1 MNLIRL
7 SVKKPVAVAMFSLII
22 LLTGLFSMLKLPLE
36 LTPDVDFPRLSIT
49 TYWPDSS
56 PEMIEAFVT
65 SPLEGAINTV
75 SHIHKIKSTSEQGQS
90 LIEVEFVRGTDMN
103 FAAMNLNEKISLV
116 REDLPY
122 GAYEPQI
129 SKYVPKAFQTNR
141 FFSLRLT
148 GNYSL
153 QELRRIGL
161 ERISP
166 ALMGI
171 EGVTHVD
178 VIGGQDR
185 VIEVIAD
192 QKAIKLYNIT
202 LEQIRSKLLQMGY
215 RQSVGVIYKGSTR
228 IDLMVDTPIDRI
240 SQIEDA
246 VLLKRGAALIRIR
259 DVALVR
265 DTYGR
270 PRNISRIN
278 GFPAIVV
285 NVEREAGSNIV
296 EVINRIEQKLKDL
309 EKKLP
314 QGLTMIVDNDQS
326 LPIRN
331 NLRSLGERALFSIF
345 VIFIVLYIFIRSFKV
360 PLIIISTIFFSTLL
374 TITLFFI
381 FHISLNLLTLAGLAL
396 GFGMLV
402 DNAIV
407 VVENVF
413 RHQRLGQNIR
423 EASARGTEEVM
434 MPIIASTLTTVAAF
448 IPFLYLT
455 GELRIYY
462 LPFTMAVGFSLLS
475 SLAVAFLVTPSLI
488 ARFPTFPEMQD
499 KEHHDKTFLSMYQQ
513 FLSVIIR
520 HRIITL
526 TAAAV
531 LLASGIYVF
540 DKYVIKGKIF
550 EWRNQSTLSVYVS
563 MPKGAQLKRA
573 DTLIKVFEDVALKAP
588 YAGKISTTV
597 SPEYAYMRITFPK
610 SVRNSTY
617 PYLLKEQLI
626 SKASLVAGAGVSI
639 SGFGEG
645 YYNGSGMSYS
655 SNYRIKILGYN
666 YNKLDMIAKDIGSR
680 LKHYVRVKNINT
692 NLSREYYLGS
702 GTEMIL
708 KVKRERLD
716 RFNITMDFFLYHLQA
731 YLRESLAW
739 QRIRFN
745 GTEVD
750 YLLKFEG
757 FNSFSIRELMK
768 STITSPKGEQVRIN
782 QVAEL
787 ENRKIM
793 PEIVRENQQYMRL
806 VGFEYRGPYKMGD
819 KLLETIIKT
828 TQVPPG
834 FKLERDSYW
843 FFTKEEQKQ
852 ISLVLI
858 VSLFL
863 VFLVTAGLF
872 ESILHPFLIL
882 LTVPLSL
889 VGVFFIFYL
898 ANSPFDRSAY
908 IGVVL
913 LGGIVVNDSILLVDH
928 INFLRRRGENLFNA
942 VILGARDRVR
952 PILMTTFT
960 TIGGL
965 LPLVFMVKDKSDIWY
980 SLALATIGGLLS
992 STLMVLTVIP
1002 ALYVIFERVKLRYR
1016 KFLNS
1021 I

>member
-7 SVKKPVAVAMFSLII
+7 SVTRPIAVAMFSLII

-56 PEMIEAFVT
+56 PEMVEAFVT
-65 SPLEGAINTV
+65 SPLEAAVNTV
-75 SHIHKIKSTSEQGQS
+75 SHIHKISSVSEQGQS
-90 LIEVEFVRGTDMN
+90 VIDLEFVRGTDMN
-103 FAAMNLNEKISLV
+103 FTAMDLNEKISLV
-116 REDLPY
+116 REELPY
-122 GAYEPQI
+122 GAFEPQI

-148 GNYSL
+148 GNYSI

-161 ERISP
+161 ERIAP
-166 ALMGI
+166 ALMSV

-185 VIEVIAD
+185 VIEIIVD
-192 QKAIKLYNIT
+192 QKAIKLYHIT

-215 RQSVGVIYKGSTR
+215 RQSVGVIYQGSTR
-228 IDLMVDTPIDRI
+228 INLMVDTPLDKI
-240 SQIEDA
+240 SQIENA
-246 VLLKRGAALIRIR
+246 VLLKRGSAIIRIK
-259 DVALVR
+259 DVASVR

-270 PRNISRIN
+270 PRSISRIN

-296 EVINRIEQKLKDL
+296 EVVDRIMAKLKIL

-314 QGLTMIVDNDQS
+314 HGLTMIVDNDQS
-326 LPIRN
+326 IPIRN
-331 NLRSLGERALFSIF
+331 NLRSLGQRALFSIF
-345 VIFIVLYIFIRSFKV
+345 VIFVVLYIFIRSFRV
-360 PLIIISTIFFSTLL
+360 PFIILSTIFFSTLL
-374 TITLFFI
+374 TVTLFFV

-413 RHQRLGQNIR
+413 RHQRLGRNIV
-423 EASARGTEEVM
+423 EASALGTEEVM
-434 MPIIASTLTTVAAF
+434 MPIIASTLTTIAAF

-475 SLAVAFLVTPSLI
+475 SLAVAFTVTPSLI
-488 ARFPTFPEMQD
+488 ARFPTFLESTGE
-499 KEHHDKTFLSMYQQ
+499 KHHDRVFLSLYQR
-513 FLSVIIR
+513 FVAVMTR
-520 HRIITL
+520 HRFITL
-526 TAAAV
+526 MSALI
-531 LLASGIYVF
+531 LLASSIYVF
-540 DKYVIKGKIF
+540 DKYVTKGKIF
-550 EWRNQSTLSVYVS
+550 EWGNKETLSVYVS

-573 DTLIKVFEDVALKAP
+573 DALIKVFEDAALKAS
-588 YAGKISTTV
+588 YVEKTSTTI
-597 SPEYAYMRITFPK
+597 SPEYAYMRITFSK
-610 SVRNSTY
+610 QVRNSAL
-617 PYLLKEQLI
+617 PYMLKEKLI

-645 YYNGSGMSYS
+645 YHNGSGMSYS

-666 YNKLDMIAKDIGSR
+666 YNKLEMIANDLKER
-680 LKHYVRVKNINT
+680 LKHYIRVKNINT
-692 NLSREYYLGS
+692 NLSRNYYLGT
-702 GTEMIL
+702 GTEMVL
-708 KVKRERLD
+708 KVNRERLNK
-716 RFNITMDFFLYHLQA
+716 FNMTMDFFLYHLQA

-739 QRIRFN
+739 QRIRYS

-750 YLLKFEG
+750 YLLKFKG

-768 STITSPKGEQVRIN
+768 STITSPDGEEIRIS

-787 ENRKIM
+787 KQRKIM
-793 PEIVRENQQYMRL
+793 PEIVREDQQYMRL

-819 KLLETIIKT
+819 RLLETIIKT

-834 FKLERDSYW
+834 FKLERDTYW
-843 FFTKEEQKQ
+843 FFSKEEKKQ

-928 INFLRRRGENLFNA
+928 INALRRKGEDLFNA
-942 VILGARDRVR
+942 AILGARDRVR

-965 LPLVFMVKDKSDIWY
+965 LPLVFLVKDKSDIWY
-980 SLALATIGGLLS
+980 SLALATIGGLFS

-1002 ALYVIFERVKLRYR
+1002 ALYITLEKVKARYKR
-1016 KFLNS
+1016 FMRS